1 MRRDTVA
8 PVVERALAAVSGMP
22 AGEVIVVPNGPA
34 EGRRVLEL
42 RSPRL
47 RVIESPV
54 PGIGAA
60 RNLGLREVRNDVVL
74 FIDDDCLTSTGWV
87 DALTRRL
94 GGEEIAV
101 TTPVDVE
108 RRGPITAFIDYQRYF
123 HARPLDAAI
132 ARYAIGASIGVR
144 RDRIRIWFDEEMR
157 GGEDVDFGCRLSD
170 SGISTAYVAEAP
182 PLLHLLPEE
191 IETITGRFRGYGP
204 TTATHFLS
212 KDRPEFS
219 IPYATPMHQSL
230 CRNQLETPRRFE
242 EFGDRDLRELFAGYD
257 LMALGC
263 LIAGYLDETGK
274 LLGRDLV
281 QVDDEALAAGWRRI
295 DEGLRTAFRWEGNWN
310 RLPIEFER
318 WYRPRET
325 AKPAV
330 ASAVAENLA
339 RNAPLL
345 VQAGPDPG
353 LDRAGDQ
360 IKRRADEMWATA
372 NRMLGDLRAGRLD
385 PQVEVVESRLRA
397 SGIAFREG
405 MQTMETIALGPVRA
419 SAETVG

>member
-1 MRRDTVA
+1 
-8 PVVERALAAVSGMP
+8 
-22 AGEVIVVPNGPA
+22 
-34 EGRRVLEL
+34 
-42 RSPRL
+42 
-47 RVIESPV
+47 
-54 PGIGAA
+54 
-60 RNLGLREVRNDVVL
+60 
-74 FIDDDCLTSTGWV
+74 
-87 DALTRRL
+87 
-94 GGEEIAV
+94 
-101 TTPVDVE
+101 
-108 RRGPITAFIDYQRYF
+108 
-123 HARPLDAAI
+123 
-132 ARYAIGASIGVR
+132 
-144 RDRIRIWFDEEMR
+144 
-157 GGEDVDFGCRLSD
+157 
-170 SGISTAYVAEAP
+170 
-182 PLLHLLPEE
+182 
-191 IETITGRFRGYGP
+191 
-204 TTATHFLS
+204 
-212 KDRPEFS
+212 
-219 IPYATPMHQSL
+219 MHQSL

-242 EFGDRDLRELFAGYD
+242 ELGDRDLRELFAGYD

-345 VQAGPDPG
+345 VQARPDPE